1 MKNFGQYQKNNHGNI
16 EIIFW
21 NGVKKI
27 LFANGNIFVI
37 SNWKKGP
44 KKLRA
49 PKGQKS
55 LILSKETPKEPSKEP
70 SKESSKEPSKE
81 PSKEL
86 SKEPYKKPSK
96 EP

>member
-1 MKNFGQYQKNNHGNI
+1 MLEMNIPTFCQGKNKTRLNTHSVPAAGQYY
-16 EIIFW
+16 
-21 NGVKKI
+21 
-27 LFANGNIFVI
+27 
-37 SNWKKGP
+37 SNCKCRLKGP

-55 LILSKETPKEPSKEP
+55 LILSKETPKEPSKE
-70 SKESSKEPSKE
+70 SSKE